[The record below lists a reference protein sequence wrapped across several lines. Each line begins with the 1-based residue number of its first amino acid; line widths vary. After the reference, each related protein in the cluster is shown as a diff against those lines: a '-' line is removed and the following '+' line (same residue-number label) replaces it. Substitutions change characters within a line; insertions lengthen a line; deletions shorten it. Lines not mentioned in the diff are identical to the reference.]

1 MLMLALIHHLLV
13 TERIPLEEILRLA
26 YEVTNS
32 LLVIEFVEPK
42 DDMFRRL
49 TRGRAALHASLNAAV
64 FEQACTPYFEI
75 VRSLALPGT
84 QRRMYC
90 LKRKGDG
97 N

>member
-1 MLMLALIHHLLV
+1 
-13 TERIPLEEILRLA
+13 
-26 YEVTNS
+26 
-32 LLVIEFVEPK
+32 
-42 DDMFRRL
+42 MFRRL
-49 TRGRAALHASLNAAV
+49 TRGREELHATLDATM

-90 LKRKGDG
+90 LKRKGGG